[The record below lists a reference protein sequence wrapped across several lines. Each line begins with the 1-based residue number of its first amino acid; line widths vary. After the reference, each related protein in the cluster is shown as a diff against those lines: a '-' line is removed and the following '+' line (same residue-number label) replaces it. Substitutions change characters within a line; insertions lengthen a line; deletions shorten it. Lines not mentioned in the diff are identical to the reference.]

1 MKPKFQSAYQ
11 KMYLVTPGVYEKLK
25 NCIEENEKT
34 VGILPSNIQNVY
46 ITRFMQFKPYFLDV

>member
-25 NCIEENEKT
+25 ICIVENEKT
-34 VGILPSNIQNVY
+34 VGILPSNIQSDE
-46 ITRFMQFKPYFLDV
+46 FMSALSTSKL